1 MSFVKKY
8 FYKVRSYENIMHLTE
23 KKINNIRK
31 SFEENG
37 YVTLKNFSKKQIQTV
52 KKNLFRFLD
61 KSKKNYRKRELHF
74 AKNSD
79 LINSVHHLKWPYIKK
94 FKKKLQN

>member
-37 YVTLKNFSKKQIQTV
+37 YVTLKIFSKKQIQTV
-52 KKNLFRFLD
+52 KKTFLD
-61 KSKKNYRKRELHF
+61 FWIRVKNYRKRELHF
-74 AKNSD
+74 AK
-79 LINSVHHLKWPYIKK
+79 IQI
-94 FKKKLQN
+94 

>member
-1 MSFVKKY
+1 MY
-8 FYKVRSYENIMHLTE
+8 LTE

-37 YVTLKNFSKKQIQTV
+37 YVTLKKFFQKKQIQTV

-61 KSKKNYRKRELHF
+61 KSKKITEKENCILRK
-74 AKNSD
+74 
-79 LINSVHHLKWPYIKK
+79 IQI
-94 FKKKLQN
+94 